1 MKKLKLPKS
10 LVATLAAP
18 ALVALVVPAGQ
29 ALAQG
34 QTETKIRLMAD
45 ALRARDSGDLD
56 TAKKNLEELL
66 AIAPNDA
73 TVQRLLSGVNSSI
86 AARAS
91 GAPAVAAAPAVS
103 TEPVAVNFPP
113 KAVEQPKAADTKP
126 AEVKT
131 PEETALSQADALAK
145 QENQRLKTLV
155 SEAYAKRG
163 TARSLAKEGKF
174 DEASVVL
181 DGAIASLPANN
192 AATSEAIGDLQAEK
206 NGLLLEKA
214 QYALKE
220 GDTVGARA
228 ALDAYA
234 QASSNDSKAKSLERK
249 IEKTE
254 LNPPLQ
260 PIEKVSPKYIA
271 DKKEVAKLLAKAKS
285 QYLAADIDGAQE
297 TYRIVESIDTD
308 NTEAKAMLTRIAA
321 QKASSGELNRDK
333 TRQQMLE
340 EVTNSWQRPG
350 VYVDRVLDTTVKPT
364 TSLLSQKL
372 NNIVIPNVNFNGVEL
387 SRVISTLS
395 VISGEYDKS
404 EGAKGV
410 NIVLVDPSQKNP
422 TVSITLRDLSLRRI
436 LDLITEST
444 SYQYEVQSDT
454 IIVRP
459 GGETSTLENAF
470 FPVTRAT
477 VLRMTGIGSAASTPA
492 AAADPFAAPAAAP
505 AGGGGGAGGES
516 AALQSFLEQA
526 GVKFSTTPGSSLVYD
541 GSAIIVNQS
550 SKNIEKIRNIL
561 NRYNDVRQV
570 EIEAKFMEVQEG
582 ALEELGVNWTASQ
595 NNRASRTAQTGNR
608 SVAGAFSPSSTSSQ
622 GTIAIQDTRTFTRST
637 TTQTLIGDTNGNGV
651 ADPGEVIS
659 ASTTVAI
666 SDVGTEPTGT
676 ISRTPI
682 INTAPSLPGSA
693 LLGAATGDLVSATA
707 VLGDFDVSATIRA
720 LSQKSGTDLLSS
732 PKVTVLSGNPANIVV
747 AQEFRYPQS
756 YGETQSTVSSSNTGG
771 SAISITAGTPQ
782 EFTTRNVGVELKVTP
797 TVEEDDYSISLDL
810 TPRVTEFEGFVEYG
824 GQSVAIGGTTT
835 VTVPSG
841 FYQPIFST
849 REVTTKVTVWDGAT
863 LVMGGLTREEV
874 KKVSDKVPLLG
885 DIPLLGRLFRSK
897 GESTSKRNLLIF
909 VTANLVSPGGSLKK
923 QSLKSVPQASTFQNP
938 TVVTPGGSESRVRAG
953 NK

>member
-10 LVATLAAP
+10 VIATLAAP
-18 ALVALVVPAGQ
+18 ALLSLVVPASRV
-29 ALAQG
+29 LAQG

-45 ALRARDSGDLD
+45 ALRARDNGDLD
-56 TAKKNLEELL
+56 VAKKNLEELL

-73 TVQRLLSGVNSSI
+73 TVQRLLAGVNASI

-91 GAPAVAAAPAVS
+91 GATPQVATQAAS
-103 TEPVAVNFPP
+103 SEPVEVSYPP
-113 KAVEQPKAADTKP
+113 KAQAP
-126 AEVKT
+126 APVKT
-131 PEETALSQADALAK
+131 PEEQAVSQADALAK
-145 QENQRLKTLV
+145 QENLRLKELV
-155 SEAYAKRG
+155 AAANEKRSAARDMAKSGR
-163 TARSLAKEGKF
+163 F
-174 DEASVVL
+174 DEAAVVL
-181 DGAIASLPANN
+181 EGAINSLPANN
-192 AATSEAIGDLQAEK
+192 PATSDTIADLQAEK

-214 QYALKE
+214 QASLRS
-220 GDTVGARA
+220 GDTDGARS

-234 QASSNDSKAKSLERK
+234 QATSDTKKVASMSRSIDKVEF
-249 IEKTE
+249 
-254 LNPPLQ
+254 NPPLQ
-260 PIEKVSPKYIA
+260 PIEKVSPQFIA
-271 DKKEVAKLLAKAKS
+271 DKKEIAKLLAKAKS
-285 QYLAADIDGAQE
+285 QYVAADIDGAQE
-297 TYRIVESIDTD
+297 TYRSVESLDTD
-308 NTEAKAMLTRIAA
+308 NTEAKVMLTRIATEKS
-321 QKASSGELNRDK
+321 QSGELNRTK
-333 TRQQMLE
+333 TRAQMLE

-350 VYVDRVLDTTVKPT
+350 VYVDRDIKPT
-364 TSLLSQKL
+364 PQASGNLLSQKL
-372 NNIVIPNVNFNGVEL
+372 NNIIIPSVSFNGVEL

-395 VISGEYDKS
+395 VVSGEYDKS

-410 NIVLVDPSQKNP
+410 NIVLVDPTQKNP
-422 TVSITLRDLSLRRI
+422 SVNITLRDLSLRRI

-477 VLRMTGIGSAASTPA
+477 VLRMTGIGSAAATPA
-492 AAADPFAAPAAAP
+492 ASADPFAAPSAAP
-505 AGGGGGAGGES
+505 AGGGGGGGES
-516 AALQSFLEQA
+516 GALQAFLEQA

-550 SKNIEKIRNIL
+550 TKNIERIRNIL

-582 ALEELGVNWTASQ
+582 ALEEMGVNWSVSQ
-595 NNRASRTAQTGNR
+595 NNRSNRTATTSNR
-608 SVAGAFSPSSTSSQ
+608 SLADAFSATSSSNQ
-622 GTIAIQDTRTFTRST
+622 GSIVTKGTPAYTTITAT
-637 TTQTLIGDTNGNGV
+637 TTQYVDSVAASSSVISNVAPTMPGSAALGDT
-651 ADPGEVIS
+651 ASDLIS
-659 ASTTVAI
+659 AS
-666 SDVGTEPTGT
+666 
-676 ISRTPI
+676 
-682 INTAPSLPGSA
+682 
-693 LLGAATGDLVSATA
+693 A
-707 VLGDFDVSATIRA
+707 VLGDFDVTATIRA

-756 YGETQSTVSSSNTGG
+756 YGETQSTVSSSNSGG

-810 TPRVTEFEGFVEYG
+810 SPKVTEFEGFVEYG
-824 GQSVAIGGTTT
+824 GQSVAIGGETT
-835 VTVPSG
+835 VTLPSG

-849 REVTTKVTVWDGAT
+849 REVTTRVTVWDGAT

-874 KKVSDKVPLLG
+874 KKTSDKVPLLG
-885 DIPLLGRLFRSK
+885 DIPVLGRLFRSK

-923 QSLKSVPQASTFQNP
+923 QSLKSIPQSSMFQNP
-938 TVVTPGGSESRVRAG
+938 TVVTPGSAESRVRGG

>member
-18 ALVALVVPAGQ
+18 ALIALVVPAGH

-45 ALRARDSGDLD
+45 ALRARDSGDLA

-73 TVQRLLSGVNSSI
+73 TVQRLLAGVNASI
-86 AARAS
+86 AAGGEA
-91 GAPAVAAAPAVS
+91 AAVPAVAPVVASA
-103 TEPVAVNFPP
+103 EPVEVSFPP
-113 KAVEQPKAADTKP
+113 KAPEAP

-131 PEETALSQADALAK
+131 PEEIALSQADTLAK
-145 QENQRLKTLV
+145 EENLRLKTLV
-155 SEAYAKRG
+155 ADAKSKRG
-163 TARSLAKEGKF
+163 SARDLAKDGKF
-174 DEASVVL
+174 DEAAVVL
-181 DGAIASLPANN
+181 DGAIGSLPANN
-192 AATSEAIGDLQAEK
+192 PATNETIADLQAEK

-214 QYALKE
+214 QYSLRA
-220 GDTVGARA
+220 GDTDGARA

-234 QASSNDSKAKSLERK
+234 TATTDTKKVASVSRK
-249 IEKTE
+249 IDKVE

-260 PIEKVSPKYIA
+260 PVEKVSPKFIA
-271 DKKEVAKLLAKAKS
+271 DRKEVAKLIAKAKS
-285 QYLAADIDGAQE
+285 QYLAGDTDGAQE
-297 TYRIVESIDTD
+297 TFRIVESVDTD
-308 NTEAKAMLTRIAA
+308 NTEAKSMLARIANEKA
-321 QKASSGELNRDK
+321 QSGELNRVK
-333 TRQQMLE
+333 TRAQMLE

-350 VYVDRVLDTTVKPT
+350 VYVDQEAKPPT
-364 TSLLSQKL
+364 QPTGNLLSRKL
-372 NNIVIPNVNFNGVEL
+372 NEIIIPSVNFNGVEL

-410 NIVLVDPSQKNP
+410 NIVLVDQTQKNP

-444 SYQYEVQSDT
+444 AYQYEVQSDT

-459 GGETSTLENAF
+459 GGDTTGGLENAF
-470 FPVTRAT
+470 FPVTKAT
-477 VLRMTGIGSAASTPA
+477 VLRMTGIGSAGATPA
-492 AAADPFAAPAAAP
+492 ASADPFAAPTAAA
-505 AGGGGGAGGES
+505 AGGSSAGGES
-516 AALQSFLEQA
+516 GALQAFLEQA

-582 ALEELGVNWTASQ
+582 ALEELGVNWTARQ
-595 NNRASRTAQTGNR
+595 NTRNATVGGITGRSAQSDNRTI
-608 SVAGAFSPSSTSSQ
+608 AGSFSPSTSAAQ
-622 GTIAIQDTRTFTRST
+622 GSIVTAGT
-637 TTQTLIGDTNGNGV
+637 TTLLGDGNG
-651 ADPGEVIS
+651 GVIPITTG
-659 ASTTVAI
+659 ASNN
-666 SDVGTEPTGT
+666 
-676 ISRTPI
+676 PI
-682 INTAPSLPGSA
+682 VNTAPSLPGSA
-693 LLGAATGDLVSATA
+693 LLGAASGNLFSGAA

-782 EFTTRNVGVELKVTP
+782 EFTSRNVGVELKVTP

-810 TPRVTEFEGFVEYG
+810 SPKVTEFEGFVEYG
-824 GQSVAIGGTTT
+824 GQSVAIGGSTT

-849 REVTTKVTVWDGAT
+849 REVTTRVTVWDGAT
-863 LVMGGLTREEV
+863 LVMGGLTREEI
-874 KKVSDKVPLLG
+874 KKTSDKVPLLG
-885 DIPLLGRLFRSK
+885 DIPGIGRLFRSK

-923 QSLKSVPQASTFQNP
+923 QSLKSIPQSSMFQNP
-938 TVVTPGGSESRVRAG
+938 TVVTPGSSESRVRGG